1 VATLKKIFFG
11 GTGIWTQGFPLA
23 KQAPHHLVWL
33 LLVKSGDLIDGVA
46 QVVQGLS
53 SKHETLNSNPVPP
66 KIKKQKQNTTRRPMI
81 PPREIFLEVP
91 KYKKLN
97 HFVWRIGQ
105 SLESSLILTCSLWTF
120 FPTSYYLAGLYIIC
134 EWRVGVGELPFF
146 SYHVALLLLSV
157 SAEINENKYFGSY

>member
-1 VATLKKIFFG
+1 
-11 GTGIWTQGFPLA
+11 
-23 KQAPHHLVWL
+23 
-33 LLVKSGDLIDGVA
+33 
-46 QVVQGLS
+46 
-53 SKHETLNSNPVPP
+53 
-66 KIKKQKQNTTRRPMI
+66 MI